1 MISKERQVRI
11 VNIVNEKTFV
21 SINDLIEEFGV
32 SRSSIMRDLIEL
44 ENQGLIERE
53 RGGAMAKNVSPIT
66 LSSFNESPVLSKETI
81 NTKEKQ
87 LICKKASEKIK
98 DGDCIYIDSGTT
110 PVYLLDYI
118 INKQVTIVTS
128 SIYLIRRL
136 PDSFKGNVYIL
147 GGEFIRKYDMNN
159 GPTTLDMINQ
169 FNFDHAFFSTN
180 GVNIDNGE
188 VYIFEFSIGALKQA
202 IMKRCSRNHL
212 LIDNSKFNIKA
223 LCTWANTNEFNT
235 VYVNEF
241 PEEKELPDNYII
253 CEGEK

>member
-1 MISKERQVRI
+1 MLSKERQVRI

-21 SINDLIEEFGV
+21 SINELIQEFGV

-44 ENQGLIERE
+44 ENQGLIIRE
-53 RGGAMAKNVSPIT
+53 RGGAMAKNISPIT
-66 LSSFNESPVLSKETI
+66 LTSFNESSVLSKESI
-81 NTKEKQ
+81 NVNEKQ
-87 LICKKASEKIK
+87 LICKKAYEVIK

-118 INKQVTIVTS
+118 VNKQVTIVTS

-136 PDSFKGNVYIL
+136 PDAFKGNVYIL

-159 GPTTLDMINQ
+159 GSITLDMINQ
-169 FNFDHAFFSTN
+169 FNFNHAFFSTN

-202 IMKRCSRNHL
+202 VMKRCSHNHL
-212 LIDNSKFNIKA
+212 LIDDTKFNIKA
-223 LCTWANTNEFNT
+223 LCTWAKTDEFNT
-235 VYVNEF
+235 VYVNKF
-241 PEEKELPDNYII
+241 PEDQELPDNYII
-253 CEGEK
+253 CEGEE